1 MQAKTAVLLGATG
14 LIGNHLLQLLLQ
26 DEHYSTIRALVRKPL
41 PVIHPKLEARVTD
54 FNDLHDFNTAMGSG
68 DTIFCC
74 IGTTMKKVKGNK
86 ALYHQIDVDIPVHAA
101 QWGIDKGY
109 SQFLVVSAIG
119 ANTKSSNFYLRLKGS
134 MEESIH
140 ALPYPAI
147 HIFRPSLL
155 LGNREEVRKGE
166 KIARHI
172 MPALSFLL
180 PGTLKKYRAIQAVEV
195 AKAMLAAAQTA
206 KAGVNVYEYAQIKM
220 LSAQ

>member
-26 DEHYSTIRALVRKPL
+26 DDHYSTIRALVRSPL
-41 PVIHPKLEARVTD
+41 PVIHPKLEVLVTD
-54 FNDLHDFNTAMGSG
+54 FKDLHYFKTAMGEG
-68 DTIFCC
+68 DIIFCC
-74 IGTTMKKVKGNK
+74 VGTTMKKVNGDK
-86 ALYHQIDVDIPVHAA
+86 ALYHQVDVDIPVHAA
-101 QWGIDKGY
+101 QFGIDKGF
-109 SQFLVVSAIG
+109 SQYLVVSAIG
-119 ANTKSSNFYLRLKGS
+119 ANAKASNFYLRLKGN
-134 MEESIH
+134 MEDSIH

-166 KIARHI
+166 RITQSV

-180 PGTLKKYRAIQAVEV
+180 PAKYRAIQAKAV
-195 AKAMLAAAQTA
+195 AKAMLAAAQSGKT
-206 KAGVNVYEYAQIKM
+206 GVNIYEYTQIKM

>member
-26 DEHYSTIRALVRKPL
+26 DDHYSTIRALVRKPL
-41 PVIHPKLEARVTD
+41 PVIHPKLEVQLTD
-54 FNDLHDFNTAMGSG
+54 FNDLHDFNAAMGSG
-68 DTIFCC
+68 DDIFCC
-74 IGTTMKKVKGNK
+74 IGTTIKKVNGDK

-101 QWGIDKGY
+101 QFGIDKGF
-109 SQFLVVSAIG
+109 SQYLVVSAIG
-119 ANTKSSNFYLRLKGS
+119 ANAKASNFYLRLKGN
-134 MEESIH
+134 MEDSIH

-166 KIARHI
+166 RITQSV

-180 PGTLKKYRAIQAVEV
+180 AGSLKKYRAIDAAEV
-195 AKAMLAAAQTA
+195 AKAMLAADQSG
-206 KAGVNVYEYAQIKM
+206 KAGVNIYEYTQIKM

>member
-26 DEHYSTIRALVRKPL
+26 DDHYSTIRTLVRKPL
-41 PVIHPKLEARVTD
+41 PVIHPKLEVQLTD
-54 FNDLHDFNTAMGSG
+54 FNDLHDFNAAMGSG
-68 DTIFCC
+68 DDIFCC
-74 IGTTMKKVKGNK
+74 IGTTIKKVNGDK

-101 QWGIDKGY
+101 QFGIDKGF
-109 SQFLVVSAIG
+109 SQYLVVSAIG
-119 ANTKSSNFYLRLKGS
+119 ANAKASNFYLRLKGN
-134 MEESIH
+134 MEDSIH

-166 KIARHI
+166 RITQSV

-180 PGTLKKYRAIQAVEV
+180 PAKYRAIQAKAV
-195 AKAMLAAAQTA
+195 AKAMLAAAQSGKT
-206 KAGVNVYEYAQIKM
+206 GVNIYEYTQIKM